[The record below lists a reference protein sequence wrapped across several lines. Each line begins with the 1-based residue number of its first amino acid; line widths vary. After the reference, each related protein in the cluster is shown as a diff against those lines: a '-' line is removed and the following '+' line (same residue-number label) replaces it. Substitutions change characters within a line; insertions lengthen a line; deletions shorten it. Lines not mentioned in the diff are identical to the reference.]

1 MAVKLTKEEVENARK
16 YKYSTSP
23 ATPLDGVYDPF
34 WNWVQSI
41 TPKVSHII
49 LNLSFCFRLSHQT

>member
-1 MAVKLTKEEVENARK
+1 MAIVLTKEEVENVKK
-16 YKYSTSP
+16 YRYTTSP

-41 TPKVSHII
+41 TPKVSKKS
-49 LNLSFCFRLSHQT
+49 SFFY

>member
-1 MAVKLTKEEVENARK
+1 MAVKLTKEEVENVRK

-41 TPKVSHII
+41 TPKVSHIH
-49 LNLSFCFRLSHQT
+49 F